1 MKTSASFM
9 FYLAGL
15 SMLGYLATDM
25 YLPAFGAM
33 QQDLQASASAISASL
48 SIFLAGFAIA
58 QLIWGPLSD
67 KLGRKPVLLLGLSLF
82 ALGCLGMVWVETP
95 AQLLILRL
103 VQAIG
108 VCSAAVT
115 WQALVID
122 RYRDGKANRVFAT
135 IMPLVALS
143 PALAPLLG
151 AWLLNHFSWRAIFVV
166 LLAIT
171 LLLLIPT
178 ALLREKKKAT
188 ETGVAKDNLNFWQII
203 KSPLF
208 SGNVMIFAACSA
220 GFFAWLTGSPFI
232 LGDMGYNPNVIG
244 LSYVPQTLAFLLGG
258 YGCRSA
264 LNYMKGNT
272 LLPWLLLGYGLSM
285 VALYLIATLTEP
297 TLLTLLI
304 PFCVMALVN
313 GACYPIVVS
322 NALIPFPNNS
332 GKAAALQNTLQLGTC
347 FIASMLVST
356 FIHQPLLATVT
367 VMVLTVLVA
376 ILGYIIHLYG
386 MKKMK
391 SFNNQNELVAEG
403 HSPQGK

>member
-1 MKTSASFM
+1 MKTSSSFM

-33 QQDLQASASAISASL
+33 QRELQTTAGAISASL

-67 KLGRKPVLLLGLSLF
+67 KLGRKPVLLAGLGLFSI
-82 ALGCLGMVWVETP
+82 GCLGMLWVENAT
-95 AQLLILRL
+95 QLLVLRFI
-103 VQAIG
+103 QAVG
-108 VCSAAVT
+108 VCSAAVS
-115 WQALVID
+115 WQALVVD

-151 AWLLNHFSWRAIFVV
+151 AWLLNYFSWRSIFVV

-178 ALLREKKKAT
+178 TVLQERKKT
-188 ETGVAKDNLNFWQII
+188 RTDNSDQPKNTVSFWQLLQ
-203 KSPLF
+203 SPTF

-232 LGDMGYNPNVIG
+232 LENMGYSPNVIG

-258 YGCRSA
+258 FGCRSA
-264 LNYMKGNT
+264 LAHVKGNT
-272 LLPWLLLGYGLSM
+272 LLPWLLVGYAGSM
-285 VALYLIATLTEP
+285 IALYLLATLTTP
-297 TLLTLLI
+297 SLLTLLI
-304 PFCVMALVN
+304 PFCLMALVN
-313 GACYPIVVS
+313 GACYPIIVA
-322 NALIPFPNNS
+322 NALMPFPDNT
-332 GKAAALQNTLQLGTC
+332 GKAAALQNTLQLGLC
-347 FIASMLVST
+347 FVASMLVSAY
-356 FIHQPLLATVT
+356 ISQPLLATVT
-367 VMVLTVLVA
+367 VMLLTVVLA
-376 ILGYIIHLYG
+376 ALGYGIHCYALCKDKTRL
-386 MKKMK
+386 MTRT
-391 SFNNQNELVAEG
+391 L
-403 HSPQGK
+403 